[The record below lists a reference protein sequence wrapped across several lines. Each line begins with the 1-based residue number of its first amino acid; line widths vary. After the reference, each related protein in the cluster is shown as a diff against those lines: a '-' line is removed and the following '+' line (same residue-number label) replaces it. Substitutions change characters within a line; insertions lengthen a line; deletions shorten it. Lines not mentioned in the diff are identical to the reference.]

1 MNGYYTVQVVNI
13 ESQKTDKR
21 DFDNIKNAFDS
32 YDLLMHLADDNIILV
47 VTDTYGNIIESN
59 FEFCKKGWQKS
70 ASML

>member
-59 FEFCKKGWQKS
+59 FEFCKKG
-70 ASML
+70 